1 MKNLIIVAASFG
13 GILLFLL
20 ASTSANTAMFASNYP
35 WLLGLNAFVALS
47 LLALIVWQV
56 RDLWREHQAQI
67 FGSRLKLRL
76 MLMFGLMAVLPGV
89 LIYAVSVQFV
99 TKSIDSWFDVRVE
112 KALESGLD
120 LGRSALDSLLDDLA
134 EKGHVM
140 ALELGNQSESQHR
153 LALGRLREQTGVQF
167 AALFST
173 GGQVL
178 ATATSDLGITMP
190 MQPSLEQLRKA
201 RFGRGYREIVSAGGT
216 ELMLRVLVAVSPMGL
231 GMETRILQLTQP
243 VPSGLAHNADRVQEV
258 YRDYQELS
266 LGRQGLT
273 RIYAMTLTL
282 TVLLALFTAIAMAF
296 ILARRLSAPLS
307 ILAEGTQA
315 VAAGDFTP
323 RQAINSRDELGV
335 LTQSFS
341 QMTRQLDEARR
352 DTERHRSAVES
363 ARAYLESILANLSA
377 GVLVFDSNF
386 ILRTVNEGAKTI
398 LDDQFDDL
406 LAVTVDAWPREQV
419 LGGTIRDA
427 FAEYGRKEWH
437 TQIELDRPGSL
448 PQILLLRG
456 TQLPEGTNG
465 GYVVVFDDVTR
476 LVAAQRSAAWGEVAR
491 RLAHEI
497 KNPLTPIQLSAERMQ
512 LKLASKLSAGDA
524 EMLDRSTQMIINQVQ
539 AMKRMVNEFSAY
551 ARMPAP
557 ELGRL
562 DLNALISELLG
573 LYESSQNRINIELDA
588 VLPAVWGDA
597 SQLRQIIHNLLRNAQ
612 DAQEGVEAAQI
623 GVTTR
628 VVEGM
633 AELLVTD
640 CGPGFPP
647 EIMARAFEPY
657 VTSKAGGTGLGLAIV
672 KKIVDEHQGHIRIK
686 NRQPT
691 GAEVSIRLPLAERL
705 TPNPITTTMTETTD
719 ES

>member
-47 LLALIVWQV
+47 LLVLIIWQV
-56 RDLWREHQAQI
+56 RDLWREHQARI

-178 ATATSDLGITMP
+178 ATATSDLGTFMP
-190 MQPSLEQLRKA
+190 VQPSLEQLRQA

>member
-47 LLALIVWQV
+47 LLVLIIWQV
-56 RDLWREHQAQI
+56 RDLWREHQARI

-140 ALELGNQSESQHR
+140 ALELGNQSEIQHQ

-173 GGQVL
+173 NGQLL

-201 RFGRGYREIVSAGGT
+201 RFGRGYREIESAGGT

-243 VPSGLAHNADRVQEV
+243 VPSGLARNADRVQEV

-377 GVLVFDSNF
+377 GVLVFDRNF

-437 TQIELDRPGSL
+437 TQIELDRLGGL

-573 LYESSQNRINIELDA
+573 LYESSQNRIHIELDA